1 MSNKRQ
7 NLPPKL
13 VLILAFKG
21 VQIID
26 IAGPAQV
33 LSTANEEGAD
43 PAYDVRIVGFQSG
56 LVETASAIAIVAGK
70 IPDDDTVDTL
80 VVPGGPGVHDV
91 RNDAIAKVAIIDLV
105 QRTKRVCAVCTG
117 AFLLAEAG
125 ILNGRRAVTHWRS
138 SDRLAGNFQ
147 V

>member
-1 MSNKRQ
+1 MSIKRQ

-70 IPDDDTVDTL
+70 IPDDGTVDTL

-91 RNDAIAKVAIIDLV
+91 RN
-105 QRTKRVCAVCTG
+105 G
-117 AFLLAEAG
+117 E
-125 ILNGRRAVTHWRS
+125 RRGCR
-138 SDRLAGNFQ
+138 
-147 V
+147 